1 MSVGVS
7 RERTRHIDLPRA
19 PTGPDQETR
28 AAHPGTAGQGHVRD
42 GGLDKQTDVVG
53 YLLVLGPLDRST
65 CYFILRVYL
74 PGGAPGRAESTA
86 RPLPRP
92 ARTMTPLHHRP
103 PKSLLSQPRRTFFAV
118 LSNTAWP
125 DAHDLTS
132 FALETPAP
140 IVPWAVYY
148 IRNSSLIS
156 ASLWPLLPHIVP
168 SL

>member
-65 CYFILRVYL
+65 CYFILRVYQVERL
-74 PGGAPGRAESTA
+74 GEPS
-86 RPLPRP
+86 
-92 ARTMTPLHHRP
+92 
-103 PKSLLSQPRRTFFAV
+103 
-118 LSNTAWP
+118 
-125 DAHDLTS
+125 
-132 FALETPAP
+132 
-140 IVPWAVYY
+140 
-148 IRNSSLIS
+148 
-156 ASLWPLLPHIVP
+156 PLLVP
-168 SL
+168 SPDPLEL